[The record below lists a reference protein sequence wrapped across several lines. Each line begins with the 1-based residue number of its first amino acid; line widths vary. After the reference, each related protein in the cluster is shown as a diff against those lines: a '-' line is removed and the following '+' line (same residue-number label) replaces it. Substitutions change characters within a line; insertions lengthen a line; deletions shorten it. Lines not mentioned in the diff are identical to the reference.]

1 MGTTSCEKKSVVY
14 VSWDEVFVSNDK
26 GRREVH
32 YLLKRRGGGSD
43 LAVLGKEKSLK
54 HMSYRYAIRNT
65 SSFRPYFKLRSRRE
79 VVNWLDSIVSG
90 SRFRPKILIHLHL
103 IFFIV
108 IEK

>member
-1 MGTTSCEKKSVVY
+1 M
-14 VSWDEVFVSNDK
+14 SNDK